1 MVMIMSMTPVHMRDH
16 HHSLA
21 TIGVVL
27 SGHLVGMFALSPVT
41 GWVTD
46 RVGRRPVI
54 AAGALTLGAGAV
66 LSATAAPDASG
77 MLMLALFLVGLG
89 WNLGFVAGSALL
101 TDALAPAERAPLQ
114 GIADATAGAASGL
127 GTLGAGLVV
136 EAGGYPTLG
145 LLGASLM
152 LVLLV
157 LGLLRVRPGAPPVS
171 P

>member
-1 MVMIMSMTPVHMRDH
+1 
-16 HHSLA
+16 
-21 TIGVVL
+21 VL